1 MTDNKRLYQQIR
13 EVDSNFYC
21 KLYEPITHHGIDEM
35 FVRPLLLRQID
46 QLLEERQ
53 ALSTKK

>member
-21 KLYEPITHHGIDEM
+21 KLYEPIPHHGIDEM